1 MIISSRPSRPLTRE
15 EDEGGAQDRKIKE
28 CAMTDQEREQ
38 VLKMIES
45 GKIRP
50 KTG

>member
-1 MIISSRPSRPLTRE
+1 MR
-15 EDEGGAQDRKIKE
+15 IKE

-45 GKIRP
+45 GKISAEEAMRVLN
-50 KTG
+50 GEE